1 MPTATAS
8 ATGITGD
15 LSTSLKEGTIAEGG
29 YSGRGGAGN
38 FRGEGEK
45 KEADAQAQ
53 SSESKDRAYE
63 ETVRD
68 VEQSM
73 KAPEKA
79 HLGSEKIGEQ

>member
-15 LSTSLKEGTIAEGG
+15 LSTSFKEGTIAERG

-38 FRGEGEK
+38 FRGEGERK
-45 KEADAQAQ
+45 RSEAQAQ
-53 SSESKDRAYE
+53 SSESRDRNYE

-79 HLGSEKIGEQ
+79 HLGNEKVGEQ

>member
-1 MPTATAS
+1 MPTATAP
-8 ATGITGD
+8 AAGITGD
-15 LSTSLKEGTIAEGG
+15 LSTSVKEGAVAEGG

-38 FRGEGEK
+38 FRVEGDRK
-45 KEADAQAQ
+45 NPDAQAQ
-53 SSESKDRAYE
+53 SSEWQERAYKE
-63 ETVRD
+63 AVRD